1 MPSSKNATAKSS
13 SQLFFPASE
22 RLNDLIF
29 LNIDKNLLFMMVRLA
44 LHYREGPV
52 QLLDKY
58 GPDHLV
64 RESHLRKGHL
74 GIRARVDFLRKAVGP
89 ADDEYNIPA
98 AASHLFLQ
106 EGREFD

>member
-1 MPSSKNATAKSS
+1 
-13 SQLFFPASE
+13 
-22 RLNDLIF
+22 
-29 LNIDKNLLFMMVRLA
+29 MMVRLS

-64 RESHLRKGHL
+64 RESHSRKGHL